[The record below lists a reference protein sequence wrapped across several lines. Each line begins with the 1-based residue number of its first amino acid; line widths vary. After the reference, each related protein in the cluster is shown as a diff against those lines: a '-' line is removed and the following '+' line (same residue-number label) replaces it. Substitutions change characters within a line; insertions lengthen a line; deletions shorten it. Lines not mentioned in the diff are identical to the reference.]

1 MERQGPLI
9 ITWLTIHSSLLWS
22 LGNCREVRLLLSQ
35 SRVGIGYFVYIAGE
49 NAVDSSAR
57 MDVQL
62 ELLIR
67 LQAVDIK
74 TTQLLET
81 IAALPRQLRS
91 LEEKLAQQKL
101 VVEQADKAVPA
112 EETRR
117 RRLESDRK
125 DQQQKLLKYRDQ
137 SNSVKTNEQFHA
149 LQHETSF
156 VEAEIRRI
164 EDEELASMIKSESLE
179 SQRSEARKASV
190 ALAKSL
196 AEEKERTRVAALGY
210 EGELAVLKK
219 EKATLRKGV
228 DESLLA
234 QYDRIASSSRK
245 TALAR
250 AAGQRCL
257 SCQMALRPQFWN
269 QVREGTLLNC
279 ESCGR
284 LLYFDPGQLTA
295 APAASSPGV

>member
-1 MERQGPLI
+1 
-9 ITWLTIHSSLLWS
+9 
-22 LGNCREVRLLLSQ
+22 
-35 SRVGIGYFVYIAGE
+35 
-49 NAVDSSAR
+49 

-67 LQAVDIK
+67 LQQVDIK
-74 TTQLLET
+74 IAQLLET
-81 IAALPRQLRS
+81 ISALPRHLRTI
-91 LEEKLAQQKL
+91 EETLQQHKLAL
-101 VVEQADKAVPA
+101 EQADKAVPA
-112 EETRR
+112 EEARR

-125 DQQQKLLKYRDQ
+125 DQQQKLIKYREQ
-137 SNSVKTNEQFHA
+137 SSSVKTNEQFHA
-149 LQHETSF
+149 LQHEIGF

-164 EDEELASMIKSESLE
+164 EDEELNSMIKSESLE
-179 SQRSEARKASV
+179 GQRAEARKAS
-190 ALAKSL
+190 ALQTKL
-196 AEEKERTRVAALGY
+196 VEEEKERARIASQGY
-210 EGELAVLKK
+210 QDELDVLQQERAKIR
-219 EKATLRKGV
+219 KAV
-228 DESLLA
+228 DEPLLA

-284 LLYFDPGQLTA
+284 LLYFDPSQVNVT
-295 APAASSPGV
+295 SSPSAGA